1 MTITPKSLIAATLL
15 LLTACSPKISIQ
27 VLQPADVYVD
37 PEIVT
42 VAFVDRSTADSIG
55 ETLLG
60 AAEGLLT
67 GEEIGADNAGRV
79 EAERGFRHVFGLS
92 PRFKLITPM
101 TGDISSSLFESEINW
116 DQADKICK
124 KAGCQGIVALESLD
138 SNSSTTVDREMVE
151 KTINGKTVR
160 KPEFSARRETEIL
173 TSWRF
178 YDVQNKLVIDSLH
191 GFGNSDTWDYAAD
204 TEGEALDSL
213 PSQAETIR
221 ELAYFA
227 GEDYARRV
235 APNYIIV
242 QRTVYTSGD
251 GNLKAAKPYVKTS
264 NWNEA
269 RKLWKKTVE
278 SSASSEK
285 AKGRALYNLAVG
297 HEVDGNLEKALDLA
311 EQANTAYP
319 SGTVGDYAQVIRQR
333 LYDAKKAERQL
344 EK

>member
-1 MTITPKSLIAATLL
+1 MTITVKSLTAILCL
-15 LLTACSPKISIQ
+15 MGACSPKVSIQ
-27 VLQPADVYVD
+27 VLQPADVYID
-37 PEIVT
+37 PDITT
-42 VAFVDRSTADSIG
+42 VAFVDRSMADSIG

-79 EAERGFRHVFGLS
+79 EAEHGFRHVFGQS

-101 TGDISSSLFESEINW
+101 TGDISSSLFESDINW

-124 KAGCQGIVALESLD
+124 KSGCQGIVALESFD
-138 SNSSTTVDREMVE
+138 SNSSTSVDREMVE
-151 KTINGKTVR
+151 KTIDGKTVHR
-160 KPEFSARRETEIL
+160 PEFSAQRETEIL

-178 YDVQNKLVIDSLH
+178 YDVKNKAVIDSLH
-191 GFGNSDTWDYAAD
+191 GYGNANTWDYDAD
-204 TEGEALDSL
+204 TEDGALDSL

-242 QRTVYTSGD
+242 QRTVYTRGD
-251 GNLKAAKPYVKTS
+251 DHLKAAKPYVKTS

-278 SSASSEK
+278 SSISSEK
-285 AKGRALYNLAVG
+285 ARGRALYNLAVG
-297 HEVDGNLEKALDLA
+297 HEVDGNLEKALELA
-311 EQANTAYP
+311 EQANTTYP

-333 LYDAKKAERQL
+333 LYDAKKV
-344 EK
+344 EKQMSK